1 MGYHESFVVD
11 KISTTNSTDDMS
23 DRPKKRH
30 KDYKRI
36 VTTKTIDTSFY
47 IEGLPYLV
55 KFHGDE
61 KGKGIDNCDGRVG
74 ICIEASGGNLTFV
87 FVSGTFVHEEYNTK
101 VVSISCSYLDQSKI
115 EIIPCWSDTE
125 VLELID
131 SVKHDP
137 DKFHGYS
144 YWNEEYEIFDQD
156 NYEESSLLEN
166 FAIIDHNTYPLLFL
180 DEDAEKH
187 DEDVSKWKE
196 GMEYYKG
203 KSVDENPLGEKH
215 YKFNMSVLEALEK
228 TNVTVR
234 FHIKRKHMD
243 EWKTYDGFKIKVL
256 HDPDGFQMYHAPETD
271 GENMIKDTWF
281 AGDLLSIVKGMKLEV
296 VDEPVENI
304 EEEET
309 EDGKAEPDIS
319 HFYIEDWDKIIDP
332 DTSIMKK
339 YPLFVHDKH
348 SSDHWIINHNVLCKV
363 LDKKNVI
370 FDISFKMKDCR
381 AQAHCSCNAKDVEV
395 HVGGSVITGIRPGKK
410 DAPIYDGA
418 IEFRADDWKM
428 MDWAH
433 VNLRMK

>member
-1 MGYHESFVVD
+1 ML
-11 KISTTNSTDDMS
+11 

-30 KDYKRI
+30 KDYRHI
-36 VTTKTIDTSFY
+36 VTMKTLDTGFY
-47 IEGLPYLV
+47 REGLPYLV

-61 KGKGIDNCDGRVG
+61 KGKNIDHCDGRVG

-87 FVSGTFVHEEYNTK
+87 FVTGTYVHEEYICR

-115 EIIPCWSDTE
+115 EIIPYFSDEE
-125 VLELID
+125 VLKLID
-131 SVKHDP
+131 LVKRNP
-137 DKFHGYS
+137 DDYHGYS
-144 YWNEEYEIFDQD
+144 YWNEEIEIFDQD
-156 NYEESSLLEN
+156 NVEEVSLPEN
-166 FAIIDHNTYPLLFL
+166 FAIIDHNSTYSLLFL

-196 GMEYYKG
+196 GMEYYRG
-203 KSVDENPLGEKH
+203 KSVDEKNLRDKH

-228 TNVTVR
+228 TNVTVK

-243 EWKTYDGFKIKVL
+243 EWKTYGGFKIKVL
-256 HDPDGFQMYHAPETD
+256 HDPDGFQMYHTPETD

-296 VDEPVENI
+296 VDEPVKDI
-304 EEEET
+304 EVEESKEETVELAT
-309 EDGKAEPDIS
+309 EDGKTEPDMS
-319 HFYIEDWDKIIDP
+319 HFYIEDWNKIIDP
-332 DTSIMKK
+332 DTSMKK
-339 YPLFVHDKH
+339 YPLFVRDKH
-348 SSDHWIINHNVLCKV
+348 SSDHWIINYDVLCKA
-363 LDKKNVI
+363 LDKRNVI

-381 AQAHCSCNAKDVEV
+381 AQAHCSCNAKDVMV
-395 HVGGSVITGIRPGKK
+395 HVGGSVITGRRPGKK
-410 DAPIYDGA
+410 DAPIHDGA

>member
-1 MGYHESFVVD
+1 MGYHESVVVD
-11 KISTTNSTDDMS
+11 KISRTNSMNEMS
-23 DRPKKRH
+23 DRPKKRY
-30 KDYKRI
+30 KDYKHI
-36 VTTKTIDTSFY
+36 ITMKTLDTSFY
-47 IEGLPYLV
+47 IEGLPYLI

-115 EIIPCWSDTE
+115 EIIPYWSDTD
-125 VLELID
+125 VLKLID

-187 DEDVSKWKE
+187 NE
-196 GMEYYKG
+196 
-203 KSVDENPLGEKH
+203 EKH

-281 AGDLLSIVKGMKLEV
+281 AGDLLSIVKGMRLEV
-296 VDEPVENI
+296 VDEPVEKEI
-304 EEEET
+304 EEEE
-309 EDGKAEPDIS
+309 
-319 HFYIEDWDKIIDP
+319 
-332 DTSIMKK
+332 
-339 YPLFVHDKH
+339 
-348 SSDHWIINHNVLCKV
+348 NVK
-363 LDKKNVI
+363 
-370 FDISFKMKDCR
+370 
-381 AQAHCSCNAKDVEV
+381 
-395 HVGGSVITGIRPGKK
+395 G
-410 DAPIYDGA
+410 
-418 IEFRADDWKM
+418 
-428 MDWAH
+428 
-433 VNLRMK
+433 

>member
-11 KISTTNSTDDMS
+11 KISRTNSTDDMS
-23 DRPKKRH
+23 DKPKKRY

-36 VTTKTIDTSFY
+36 VTMKTLDTSFY
-47 IEGLPYLV
+47 IEGLPYLI

-115 EIIPCWSDTE
+115 EIIPYWSDTE
-125 VLELID
+125 VLKLID

-166 FAIIDHNTYPLLFL
+166 FAVIDHNSTYSLLFL

-196 GMEYYKG
+196 GMEFYTG
-203 KSVDENPLGEKH
+203 KSVDENPLREKH
-215 YKFNMSVLEALEK
+215 YKFNMSVLEALEE

-243 EWKTYDGFKIKVL
+243 EWKTYGGFKIKVL

-281 AGDLLSIVKGMKLEV
+281 AGDLLSIVKGMRLEV
-296 VDEPVENI
+296 VDEPVEDI
-304 EEEET
+304 EEEKTKEEIKEEK
-309 EDGKAEPDIS
+309 EDD
-319 HFYIEDWDKIIDP
+319 
-332 DTSIMKK
+332 
-339 YPLFVHDKH
+339 
-348 SSDHWIINHNVLCKV
+348 
-363 LDKKNVI
+363 
-370 FDISFKMKDCR
+370 
-381 AQAHCSCNAKDVEV
+381 
-395 HVGGSVITGIRPGKK
+395 
-410 DAPIYDGA
+410 
-418 IEFRADDWKM
+418 
-428 MDWAH
+428 
-433 VNLRMK
+433 

>member
-1 MGYHESFVVD
+1 MGYHESVVVD
-11 KISTTNSTDDMS
+11 KISRTNSMNEMS

-30 KDYKRI
+30 KDYKHI
-36 VTTKTIDTSFY
+36 ITMKTLDTSFY
-47 IEGLPYLV
+47 IEGLPYLI

-74 ICIEASGGNLTFV
+74 ICIGASGGNLTFV

-115 EIIPCWSDTE
+115 EIIPYWSDTE
-125 VLELID
+125 VLKLID

-187 DEDVSKWKE
+187 NE
-196 GMEYYKG
+196 
-203 KSVDENPLGEKH
+203 EKH
-215 YKFNMSVLEALEK
+215 YKFNMSALEALEK

-281 AGDLLSIVKGMKLEV
+281 AGDLLSIVKGMRLEV
-296 VDEPVENI
+296 VDEPVEKEI
-304 EEEET
+304 EEEE
-309 EDGKAEPDIS
+309 
-319 HFYIEDWDKIIDP
+319 
-332 DTSIMKK
+332 
-339 YPLFVHDKH
+339 
-348 SSDHWIINHNVLCKV
+348 NVK
-363 LDKKNVI
+363 
-370 FDISFKMKDCR
+370 
-381 AQAHCSCNAKDVEV
+381 
-395 HVGGSVITGIRPGKK
+395 G
-410 DAPIYDGA
+410 
-418 IEFRADDWKM
+418 
-428 MDWAH
+428 
-433 VNLRMK
+433 